1 MKEKDQSQCKL
12 QQDQNLIYCFK
23 NVVHVDYSHIIII
36 VCIMYITVY
45 ISIIHNIGFVVSVIN
60 YI

>member
-12 QQDQNLIYCFK
+12 QQDQKLIYCFK

-36 VCIMYITVY
+36 VRIMYITVY